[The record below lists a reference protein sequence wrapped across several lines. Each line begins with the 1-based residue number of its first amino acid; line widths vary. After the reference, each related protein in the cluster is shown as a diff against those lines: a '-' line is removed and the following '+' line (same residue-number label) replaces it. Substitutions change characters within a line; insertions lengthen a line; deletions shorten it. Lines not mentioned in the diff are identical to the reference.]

1 MPSIRSA
8 LRQAMLE
15 ARRKS
20 GPIGPPLAKASPGSF
35 SAVSRVAT
43 FDQRL
48 SVTAFRMLAA
58 LAAYTNRSSLAWPS
72 QELLAVKLGI
82 GRRTAQ
88 RALMELED
96 LGYVT
101 VERRRRT
108 DGRGGKAPN
117 CYALTYPDCPPEGQG
132 EADFWE
138 AAPLPAEPCPI

>member
-1 MPSIRSA
+1 MPSMRSA
-8 LRQAMLE
+8 VRQAMLD

-58 LAAYTNRSSLAWPS
+58 LAAYTDRSSLAWPS
-72 QELLAVKLGI
+72 QELLATKLGM

-117 CYALTYPDCPPEGQG
+117 CYALTYPERQPEGQV
-132 EADFWE
+132 AANFWE
-138 AAPLPAEPCPI
+138 ATPPPAEPCPL